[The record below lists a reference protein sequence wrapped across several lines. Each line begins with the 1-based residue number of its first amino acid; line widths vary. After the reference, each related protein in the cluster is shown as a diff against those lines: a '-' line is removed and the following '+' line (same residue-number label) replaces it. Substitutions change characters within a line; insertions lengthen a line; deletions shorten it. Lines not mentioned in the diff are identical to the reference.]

1 MGKIHNSVYG
11 LALGDAL
18 GYRTEFLNFK
28 NALDAVGS
36 IDFEQIDK
44 KLQVSDDT
52 QMSLYLLDGFQLAHQ
67 AEFPYSEQAGEII
80 RSIAQQFLLWLH
92 DPENIR
98 APGNACISS
107 LRYME
112 RNFSVDSD
120 PIEVILQ
127 SSSPN
132 RDSKGSGTVMRSP
145 WVGLLH
151 ATGAIPEKEFKTF
164 CYQQSMLTHRHPT
177 ALHAAYLGSLLTS
190 KLYSNE
196 LHPGQLHEFCLYVC
210 DKKINLP
217 GWEEL
222 KQDFLATKYL
232 PKDYADSHFSQ
243 YDPSGYLGKD
253 GKASTVLVTAVAM
266 IDYFGHNPLEVLR
279 RCVFNSGDSDTIAA
293 VAGGILGACY
303 EDDIWGST
311 KEVIEADYVPWLD
324 KTAAYIEGLNS

>member
-1 MGKIHNSVYG
+1 VSKIHNSVYG

-28 NALDAVGS
+28 NALDTVGS
-36 IDFEQIDK
+36 IDFESIDK
-44 KLQVSDDT
+44 KLNISDDT
-52 QMSLYLLDGFQLAHQ
+52 QMSLYLIEGFKQ
-67 AEFPYSEQAGEII
+67 AYQQSLPYAEQSGEII
-80 RSIAQQFLLWLH
+80 RSVAKQFLLWLH

-112 RNFSVDSD
+112 RNFSVEDD
-120 PIEVILQ
+120 PIEIILQ

-132 RDSKGSGTVMRSP
+132 RESKGSGTVMRSP
-145 WVGLLH
+145 WIGLLH
-151 ATGAIPEKEFKTF
+151 AEGIIPEQDFKTF

-190 KLYSNE
+190 KLYTNE
-196 LHPGQLHEFCLYVC
+196 LHPGQLQEFCLYVC
-210 DKKINLP
+210 DKKINIP

-222 KQDFLATKYL
+222 KEDFSATKYL
-232 PKDYADSHFSQ
+232 PKDYDSSHFSQ

-266 IDYFGHNPLEVLR
+266 VDRFGHNPLEVMR

-303 EDDIWGST
+303 EDNIWESV
-311 KEVIEADYVPWLD
+311 ESIIESAYVPWLD
-324 KTAAYIEGLNS
+324 ETIVYLESLNS

>member
-1 MGKIHNSVYG
+1 MGKIRNSVYG

-28 NALDAVGS
+28 NALDTVGS
-36 IDFEQIDK
+36 IDFETIDT
-44 KLQVSDDT
+44 KLHISDDT
-52 QMSLYLLDGFQLAHQ
+52 QMSLYLMDGFKQVYDP
-67 AEFPYSEQAGEII
+67 EISYPEQAGDII
-80 RSIAQQFLLWLH
+80 RSIAQQFLVWLH

-112 RNFSVDSD
+112 RNFSVTDD
-120 PIEVILQ
+120 PIEIILQ

-132 RDSKGSGTVMRSP
+132 RESKGSGTVMRSP
-145 WVGLLH
+145 WIGLLH
-151 ATGAIPEKEFKTF
+151 AEGAIPEHDFKTF

-196 LHPGQLHEFCLYVC
+196 LQPGQLHEFCVYVC

-222 KQDFLATKYL
+222 KQDFLAVKYL
-232 PKDYADSHFSQ
+232 PKDYDTSHFSQ

-266 IDYFGHNPLEVLR
+266 IDRFGHNPLEVMR

-303 EDDIWGST
+303 EDNIWESVEG
-311 KEVIEADYVPWLD
+311 VIETAYVPWLD
-324 KTAAYIEGLNS
+324 KTVAYIEGLNT